1 MTDTIVDLRYL
12 AESQPSLCIPRVF
25 NNIDESR
32 IRQVF
37 NEIGLGKIHHID
49 VIERKNEKGEP
60 FKRAYIH
67 FESWYWNEDAQA
79 ARRKLITGKEI
90 KIVYDN
96 PWFWKVSANKW
107 TPSNDRRDEGPRQIS
122 KPHIEFEDRPP
133 RRERDLDE
141 FGRSNVMR
149 KENDNRRPER
159 REDHRR
165 PERRED
171 HRRPERREDQ
181 RRPDR
186 RDDNRR
192 PEKIEKKPPAE
203 VKIEKEIPAPCSP
216 INSPPREYFMDA
228 PIDYGDI
235 AKSIPKRKLTLL
247 KKKTPP
253 VPVVAPL
260 PVIEKKTVELQIEEG
275 EVVDE
280 VIDEVAEEMSEAE
293 KKSYDELYGDL

>member
-1 MTDTIVDLRYL
+1 MTDTIIDLRYL

-37 NEIGLGKIHHID
+37 NELGLGKIHHID

-122 KPHIEFEDRPP
+122 RPHIEFEDRPP
-133 RRERDLDE
+133 RRDRDLDE

-149 KENDNRRPER
+149 KETDNRRP
-159 REDHRR
+159 
-165 PERRED
+165 
-171 HRRPERREDQ
+171 Q
-181 RRPDR
+181 RRDDNR
-186 RDDNRR
+186 RSEKRDDNRR
-192 PEKIEKKPPAE
+192 PEKREESREKRRPEKRDDQRRPAE
-203 VKIEKEIPAPCSP
+203 EKIEKEIPAPCSP
-216 INSPPREYFMDA
+216 ISSPPREYFMET
-228 PIDYGDI
+228 PIDYGDLS
-235 AKSIPKRKLTLL
+235 KSIPKRRIQLL

>member
-37 NEIGLGKIHHID
+37 NELGLGKIHHID

-122 KPHIEFEDRPP
+122 RPHIEFEDRPP
-133 RRERDLDE
+133 RQRDCDFDE

-149 KENDNRRPER
+149 KENDNRRPDRRDDHRRSDRREDHRRSDR

-165 PERRED
+165 PEKRD
-171 HRRPERREDQ
+171 DQ
-181 RRPDR
+181 RRPAE
-186 RDDNRR
+186 
-192 PEKIEKKPPAE
+192 EKIEKKTPTPR
-203 VKIEKEIPAPCSP
+203 SP
-216 INSPPREYFMDA
+216 SNSPPRERFMEA
-228 PIDYGDI
+228 EINYGDLS
-235 AKSIPKRKLTLL
+235 KSIPKRRIQLL

-253 VPVVAPL
+253 VPVAAPL
-260 PVIEKKTVELQIEEG
+260 PIVEKKTVELEIEEG
-275 EVVDE
+275 EVTDE
-280 VIDEVAEEMSEAE
+280 VVEMSEAD

>member
-1 MTDTIVDLRYL
+1 MVSLTRVISISSFKSKMTDTIVDLRYL
-12 AESQPSLCIPRVF
+12 SESQPSLCIPRVF
-25 NNIDESR
+25 NNIDESI

-49 VIERKNEKGEP
+49 VIERKNEKGKP

-96 PWFWKVSANKW
+96 PWFWKVSVNKW
-107 TPSNDRRDEGPRQIS
+107 TPSNDRRDEGPRQIF
-122 KPHIEFEDRPP
+122 KPHTEFEDRPP

-149 KENDNRRPER
+149 KENDNRRHDR

-165 PERRED
+165 PEKRED
-171 HRRPERREDQ
+171 HRRSDRREDQ
-181 RRPDR
+181 RRH
-186 RDDNRR
+186 
-192 PEKIEKKPPAE
+192 EKIEKKP
-203 VKIEKEIPAPCSP
+203 PAPCSP

-253 VPVVAPL
+253 VPVAAPL
-260 PVIEKKTVELQIEEG
+260 HVIEKKTVELEIKEEIEEG
-275 EVVDE
+275 
-280 VIDEVAEEMSEAE
+280 EAE
-293 KKSYDELYGDL
+293 KKSYDELYGEL